1 MGEHLIKITLIS
13 NSRYSIT
20 IKQTSYQT
28 MVKAWKEQVTIPTY
42 EVGAPEKNP
51 IFLEKR
57 VYQGSS
63 GVVYPYPVI
72 ESISDER
79 VDKEYNAIY
88 IENEYIKVMIL
99 PELGGRVQMAYD
111 KVKKVSFGNAF
122 YRNDIGKKA
131 KEAK

>member
-1 MGEHLIKITLIS
+1 
-13 NSRYSIT
+13 
-20 IKQTSYQT
+20 
-28 MVKAWKEQVTIPTY
+28 MVKAWKETVSIPTY
-42 EVGAPEKNP
+42 KIGKAEKTP

-72 ESISDER
+72 ESISDE
-79 VDKEYNAIY
+79 KEDVEYHAVY

-111 KVKKVSFGNAF
+111 KIKQRHFVYYNHVVK
-122 YRNDIGKKA
+122 RRH
-131 KEAK
+131 

>member
-1 MGEHLIKITLIS
+1 
-13 NSRYSIT
+13 
-20 IKQTSYQT
+20 
-28 MVKAWKEQVTIPTY
+28 MVKAWKERVVIPTY
-42 EVGAPEKNP
+42 EVGKPEKNP

-72 ESISDER
+72 ESISNEKT
-79 VDKEYNAIY
+79 DKTYNAVF

-111 KVKKVSFGNAF
+111 KIKQRHLQSRHQTG
-122 YRNDIGKKA
+122 IGRLGRTVDLRRHRI
-131 KEAK
+131 